1 MFTGFKICTL
11 PTEHFLHF
19 FYDKLTNP
27 IELKVPSE
35 LLNFHFL
42 LKREI
47 IMYESLKGFRK

>member
-27 IELKVPSE
+27 IELKVPLK

-42 LKREI
+42 LKLEI
-47 IMYESLKGFRK
+47 IMHGSLKGFLK

>member
-1 MFTGFKICTL
+1 MFTGLKICTL

-42 LKREI
+42 LKLEI